1 MTWCQA
7 FLWGVEMLRTKITDL
22 FEVSYPIMSA
32 PMTNHS
38 GGRLA
43 AGVSL
48 AGGLGSFG
56 GINPAGPDWVR
67 EQVRYIRAQTDK
79 PFAVGFLTQFIPD
92 SLQTF
97 EAALE
102 ERVPVIAFSFA
113 DPQPWLARAKEAGA
127 ITVCQVQSLE
137 GAAEAVAAGT
147 DVLVVQGTAA
157 GGHTGTMDLLPFLTR
172 VVEQFP
178 QVPVMASGGIS
189 SGRSLAAVLAAGAE
203 GAWVGTAFLATPET
217 VEVPD
222 AFKERVVQSDGQDT
236 AFTRLYDLIG
246 DSPWPQGIAARV
258 YNNRFVQMWD
268 GRDAEIQDQRE
279 ELASDAA
286 EAWAKH
292 DPEVASVYMG
302 QSAASV
308 SSIRPVRE
316 VLQDICDQAERLLRE
331 RLRDLVL

>member
-1 MTWCQA
+1 
-7 FLWGVEMLRTKITDL
+7 
-22 FEVSYPIMSA
+22 MSS

-67 EQVRYIRAQTDK
+67 EQVRYIRSQTDK
-79 PFAVGFLTQFIPD
+79 PFAVGFITQFIPD
-92 SLQTF
+92 SLQSF
-97 EAALE
+97 EAALDE
-102 ERVPVIAFSFA
+102 KVPVIAFSFA
-113 DPQPWLARAKEAGA
+113 DPQPWLTRAKEAGA
-127 ITVCQVQSLE
+127 ITVCQVQTLE
-137 GAAEAVAAGT
+137 GATEAVAAGT
-147 DVLVVQGTAA
+147 DVLVVQGNAA
-157 GGHTGTMDLLPFLTR
+157 GGHTGTMNLLPFLGR
-172 VVEQFP
+172 VLEQYP

-189 SGRSLAAVLAAGAE
+189 SGRTLAAVLAAGAE
-203 GAWVGTAFLATPET
+203 GAWMGTALLATPEA

-222 AFKERVVQSDGQDT
+222 SFKERIVQSNGHDT
-236 AFTRLYDLIG
+236 AFTRLYDFIG

-268 GRDAEIQDQRE
+268 GRDAEIQNLRE

-308 SSIRPVRE
+308 SSIRPVSE
-316 VLQDICDQAERLLRE
+316 VLEDICGQAERLLRE
-331 RLRDLVL
+331 RLRELVL